1 MTRLGVSLFG
11 DILSM
16 DQDPFEPNE
25 EPETREEYIERFFRH
40 FHVCL
45 LAIVLS
51 TVVGYF
57 ANSLELL
64 EQQEYLLTRQ
74 LQHIRNVRQQQSCAF
89 SALASVSRNL
99 TAWTGVDTG
108 VIASLGTS
116 DSLANAWSDAD
127 GNIYPAES
135 TVEERISFSQCA
147 SWEGEIDGLFLP
159 RGSDAPPG
167 SAPEEG
173 HGEEPCT
180 METGDGSEN
189 GESEPADEE
198 GAAEDL
204 DWIPFQHDDEEDEDY
219 IQDDGSGARPLAP
232 PWARSS
238 AEDEPEPNSEA
249 GSLDGSAGASST
261 RWATDT
267 HTTEISD
274 ARPHHGPNNSSA
286 RPHHGPPKRF
296 VGQRRSASTS
306 SGSLPAP
313 AKANPAWRARGSAGR
328 PSQPRP
334 EPDASSGPVAPW
346 KRPRTV

>member
-1 MTRLGVSLFG
+1 
-11 DILSM
+11 M

-108 VIASLGTS
+108 VLSSLGTT

-135 TVEERISFSQCA
+135 TVEERISITQSA

-159 RGSDAPPG
+159 RSDAPPG
-167 SAPEEG
+167 SPPQDG
-173 HGEEPCT
+173 HGVAEEPST
-180 METGDGSEN
+180 MEAGEGAED
-189 GESEPADEE
+189 GESERVDDE
-198 GAAEDL
+198 GAGEGL
-204 DWIPFQHDDEEDEDY
+204 DWIPHDAEEDDESYDPGD
-219 IQDDGSGARPLAP
+219 QPSAP
-232 PWARSS
+232 PWARSG
-238 AEDEPEPNSEA
+238 ALQPPDDDEPEPNSEA
-249 GSLDGSAGASST
+249 GSMDDSAGASST

-267 HTTEISD
+267 YTTEISD
-274 ARPHHGPNNSSA
+274 ARPHHGPSSSSA

-306 SGSLPAP
+306 SGSLPP
-313 AKANPAWRARGSAGR
+313 TAKANPAWRARGSAGR

-334 EPDASSGPVAPW
+334 DPDTSSGPVAPW
-346 KRPRTV
+346 KRLRTV